1 MSGSQ
6 TVSNEG
12 MGRSFKAKTECDNC
26 PMIVERNVPLQP
38 LNTFGIAAR
47 ADTLVR
53 VRGEDDVRDLLRHA
67 LLDQAPKLILGG
79 GSNVVLTG
87 DVKGVVLKVEV
98 PGRRVVRE
106 TGRHVIVEAGAGENW
121 HDFVTWTLDQGLP
134 GLENLALIPGT
145 VGASPVQNIG
155 AYGLELQ
162 DRFDSLDAIDFTTGD
177 VFSLNAAQCGF
188 GYRDSVF
195 KHPAAQVGDFGL
207 AGRSLILRVRFALPK
222 DWQPVLGYLDIER
235 RMQEEGVAHPTAR
248 QLYDWIVAIRS
259 AKLPDPAVIGNA
271 GSFFKNPTVT
281 PEQCADIIGRD
292 PKVVHYPM
300 PDGSVKLA
308 AGWLIDACGWK
319 GKHVGN
325 AAVYEKQ
332 ALVLVNRGGRENPAT
347 GGEVMT
353 LAKAIQTSVY
363 ERFGIRLE
371 PEPVVV

>member
-1 MSGSQ
+1 ML
-6 TVSNEG
+6 
-12 MGRSFKAKTECDNC
+12 
-26 PMIVERNVPLQP
+26 VEHNVALQS

-47 ADTLVR
+47 AQRLAR
-53 VRGEDDVRDLLRHA
+53 VRSEADLADLMASPDWVRPSA
-67 LLDQAPKLILGG
+67 GAPVFVLGG
-79 GSNVVLTG
+79 GSNLVITG
-87 DVKGVVLKVEV
+87 DIKALVLKVDIAGQRLVE
-98 PGRRVVRE
+98 E
-106 TGRHVIVEAGAGENW
+106 TPKGWLVEAGAGENW
-121 HDFVTWTLDQGLP
+121 HAFVAWTLAQGWP
-134 GLENLALIPGT
+134 GLENMALIPGS

-155 AYGLELQ
+155 AYGVELQ
-162 DRFDSLDAIDFTTGD
+162 DRFHSLDAIDLHSGKSFTLD
-177 VFSLNAAQCGF
+177 AAQCGF

-195 KHPAAQVGDFGL
+195 KHMPTDERSFGL
-207 AGRSLILRVRFALPK
+207 AGRALITRVRFLLPK
-222 DWQPVLGYLDIER
+222 PWKPVLGYLDLER
-235 RMQEEGVAHPTAR
+235 KMAETGIQAPSA
-248 QLYDWIVAIRS
+248 QQIFDWVVAIRR

-281 PEQCADIIGRD
+281 PDQCADIIARE

-300 PDGSVKLA
+300 ADGSIKLA

-319 GKHVGN
+319 GKSVGN

-332 ALVLVNRGGRENPAT
+332 ALVLVNRGGTVHPCT